1 MLKKLN
7 LYSALLCATALASCF
22 AFSPTA
28 FGQEAETAE
37 EEEADEEIVVQAT
50 RSGKRVGDEA
60 IRVDVIGREEIEEKI
75 LMTPGNI
82 SMLVAETPGVRVQV
96 TSPGLGASNVRVQG
110 LRGRYTQL
118 LTDGLPL
125 YGGQASAIG
134 LLQIPPTDLGRVEI
148 IKGAASALYG
158 PAALGG
164 VINLVARRPRDTAEA
179 EFLANATSRAGWD
192 LTGYTAVPLGAEW
205 GASLTGGM
213 HHQKAQD
220 LGDDGWIDTPHFHR
234 WTVRPRLF
242 WENPEGGKIFLTVGA
257 LHEERRGG
265 TAPGRSVSDGT
276 TFAQNLDTDRFDA
289 GLTAEYPVGGWGTAH
304 LRASAVTQEHRHQF
318 GDIAERDRHSTLF
331 GEASLSG
338 EAGVLNWL
346 AGAAIQSD
354 SYRSKTFALFDYT
367 FTVPA
372 LFAQAEVDAFP
383 DLTLS
388 GSSRIDFHDEYG
400 TRFSPRVSILYKP
413 GSWRLRGSIGKGFY
427 APTPFVEET
436 EASGLSRLE
445 PLAGLKAETA
455 TSASADVNY
464 ASGPIEA
471 SATLFGSDINHAV
484 RIEEF
489 ASVPGGA
496 ADRVRLVNADGVTR
510 TRGAE
515 LLLRYRWE
523 KFTLTGSY
531 VFVDSTEPDL
541 GGAGRR
547 RVPVTP
553 RHTAGMVAMW
563 ESHGKG
569 RIGFE
574 AYYTGRQSLDDNPY
588 RTRSKPYFELGLLGE
603 IVLGKARLFLNA
615 ENILDIRQSRY
626 DPLVLPSRA
635 ADGRW
640 TVDAW
645 APLDGFVLN
654 GGIRLQFG
662 GGAARH

>member
-1 MLKKLN
+1 MLN
-7 LYSALLCATALASCF
+7 RSIHSAALLYATASISSLVFPKSAF
-22 AFSPTA
+22 A
-28 FGQEAETAE
+28 QDAEVTE
-37 EEEADEEIVVQAT
+37 EEVDEEIVVQAT

-96 TSPGLGASNVRVQG
+96 TSPGLGSSNVRVQG

-125 YGGQASAIG
+125 YGGQASSIG

-158 PAALGG
+158 PSALGG
-164 VINLVARRPRDTAEA
+164 VINLVARRPRGEAEA
-179 EFLANATSRAGWD
+179 EFLANATSREGWD
-192 LTGYTAVPLGAEW
+192 LTGYGAVPLGPDW
-205 GASLTGGM
+205 GASLTGGL
-213 HHQKAQD
+213 HHQEAQD

-242 WENPEGGKIFLTVGA
+242 WDNAEGGKIFLTAGA

-265 TAPGRSVSDGT
+265 TAPGRTVPDGSA
-276 TFAQNLDTDRFDA
+276 FAQNLDTDRFDA
-289 GLTAEYPVGGWGTAH
+289 GLTAEYPVGTWGKAH
-304 LRASAVTQEHRHQF
+304 LRASAVTQKHKHLF
-318 GDIAERDRHSTLF
+318 GDVAERDRHATLF

-338 EAGVLNWL
+338 QAGTLNWL
-346 AGAAIQSD
+346 AGTAIQSD
-354 SYRSKTFALFDYT
+354 SYRSKTFSIFDYT
-367 FTVPA
+367 YTVPA
-372 LFAQAEVDAFP
+372 LFAQAEVDALP

-388 GSSRIDFHDEYG
+388 GSGRVDFHDEYG
-400 TRFSPRVSILYKP
+400 TRFSPRLSALYKP
-413 GSWRLRGSIGKGFY
+413 GSWRVRASVGKGFY

-436 EASGLSRLE
+436 EAAGLSRLE

-455 TSASADVNY
+455 TSASVDVNY
-464 ASGPIEA
+464 ASGSVEA
-471 SATLFGSDINHAV
+471 SATLFGSDIDNAV

-489 ASVPGGA
+489 SSVPAGP
-496 ADRVRLVNADGVTR
+496 ADRIRLVNADGVTR

-523 KFTLTGSY
+523 QFTLTGSY
-531 VFVDSTEPDL
+531 VFVDSTEPDPD
-541 GGAGRR
+541 GAGRR

-588 RTRSKPYFELGLLGE
+588 RNRSKPYFELGLLGE
-603 IVLGKARLFLNA
+603 IVLGKTRLFLNA

-654 GGIRLQFG
+654 GGIRVQFG
-662 GGAARH
+662 GGAGH